1 MSRQKNNLGVD
12 LMIVTVFKVILTLLL
27 VFVPRLPRVFLQSE
41 WKEQKEAIVSG
52 ESVKPP
58 SDLYHS

>member
-27 VFVPRLPRVFLQSE
+27 VCVPRLPRVFLQSE
-41 WKEQKEAIVSG
+41 WKEQKEAT
-52 ESVKPP
+52 K
-58 SDLYHS
+58 